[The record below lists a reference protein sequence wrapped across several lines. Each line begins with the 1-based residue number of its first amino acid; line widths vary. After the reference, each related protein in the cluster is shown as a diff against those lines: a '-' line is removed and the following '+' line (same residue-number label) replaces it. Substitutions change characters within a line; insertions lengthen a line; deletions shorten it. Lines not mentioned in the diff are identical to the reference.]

1 MPKTGE
7 ILETSKTVQENRPR
21 EQTNEKRSHSSVI
34 PLLCVCNTRHCYRIP
49 VVTSAILLLKKKKGF
64 FKQKTNSNQKSKF
77 GYSQFL
83 APVQLRLLKFR
94 FAKILEVVSRPEFAQ
109 DHESGLRF
117 DRGPVVLFDF
127 SKLRSWKPPYG
138 FLNSYGRFCPY
149 SPPYKPGGKTAPP
162 LFLGDEIYMKI
173 YTCSHT
179 SILEKNTSEHPL
191 PDLRPDLES

>member
-1 MPKTGE
+1 M
-7 ILETSKTVQENRPR
+7 
-21 EQTNEKRSHSSVI
+21 
-34 PLLCVCNTRHCYRIP
+34 CNTRHCYRIP
-49 VVTSAILLLKKKKGF
+49 VVTSAILLLKKKKKGF

-94 FAKILEVVSRPEFAQ
+94 FSKILEVVSRPEFAQ

-127 SKLRSWKPPYG
+127 LMLRSWKPPYG

-179 SILEKNTSEHPL
+179 SILGKNTSEHPL

>member
-1 MPKTGE
+1 MG
-7 ILETSKTVQENRPR
+7 
-21 EQTNEKRSHSSVI
+21 
-34 PLLCVCNTRHCYRIP
+34 
-49 VVTSAILLLKKKKGF
+49 
-64 FKQKTNSNQKSKF
+64 
-77 GYSQFL
+77 
-83 APVQLRLLKFR
+83 PVQLRLLKFR
-94 FAKILEVVSRPEFAQ
+94 FPKILEVVSRPEFAQ

-179 SILEKNTSEHPL
+179 SILGKKYFGTPPARSETRFGIL
-191 PDLRPDLES
+191 GEFRSKILLVFKMINF